1 MIKWPEFK
9 LPPINLLVMPPYKF
23 NIKRIKPKPNKV
35 TNHGRSVPKK

>member
-23 NIKRIKPKPNKV
+23 NTKSIKPKVKKV
-35 TNHGRSVPKK
+35 INHGRSTPKK